1 MKKKL
6 IAFVCF
12 LLVSLSG
19 LPQLPVRLNERPVV
33 LNTSTG
39 ALKGKMVT
47 PNQESG
53 YPVVLIIPGSGLT
66 DMDGN
71 SAALPGKN
79 NSLRYLAEG
88 LAGKGIASLR
98 YDKRGIAS
106 SASAGKDEYSMRF
119 EDGIKDA
126 RGWIDYLSKD
136 KRISGIYVL
145 GHSEGAL
152 VGMAASVD
160 NPKVKGYIS
169 VAGAGRPAYEIIE
182 EQMAG
187 QPEVIRNMVR
197 SINTSLKEGKLVPDV
212 PIGLQALF
220 RSSVQPYMISW
231 YTYNPQEIIK
241 KFFDGMGRGYG
252 SILGLIIAAGVFAA
266 GLKSCGLIS
275 LFIDYLKNSSD
286 VAKLGASFGPYLL
299 GIITGSGNAAAF
311 AFNESVT
318 PHALEFGMKIEDLG
332 FIACVSATLGRVSSP
347 LAAGVILIAG
357 IAGASPLDVVK
368 RSIPVMLCTIGA
380 LYFLV

>member
-6 IAFVCF
+6 IVFACF
-12 LLVSLSG
+12 LLVSLSC
-19 LPQLPVRLNERPVV
+19 LPQLPVRLNERSVV

-53 YPVVLIIPGSGLT
+53 YPVVLIIPGSGPT

-79 NSLRYLAEG
+79 NSLKYLAEG

-126 RGWIDYLSKD
+126 RGWIDYLSRD

-169 VAGAGRPAYEIIE
+169 VAGAGRPAYEIVGGANGGS
-182 EQMAG
+182 AG
-187 QPEVIRNMVR
+187 SDPGHGKVDKCV
-197 SINTSLKEGKLVPDV
+197 LEGREARTGRADRLTILVPFV
-212 PIGLQALF
+212 G
-220 RSSVQPYMISW
+220 
-231 YTYNPQEIIK
+231 T
-241 KFFDGMGRGYG
+241 
-252 SILGLIIAAGVFAA
+252 
-266 GLKSCGLIS
+266 
-275 LFIDYLKNSSD
+275 
-286 VAKLGASFGPYLL
+286 
-299 GIITGSGNAAAF
+299 
-311 AFNESVT
+311 
-318 PHALEFGMKIEDLG
+318 DLYDLM
-332 FIACVSATLGRVSSP
+332 VYV
-347 LAAGVILIAG
+347 
-357 IAGASPLDVVK
+357 
-368 RSIPVMLCTIGA
+368 
-380 LYFLV
+380 

>member
-79 NSLRYLAEG
+79 NPLRYLAEG

-152 VGMAASVD
+152 VGMA
-160 NPKVKGYIS
+160 
-169 VAGAGRPAYEIIE
+169 GAGRPAYEIIE

-187 QPEVIRNMVR
+187 QSEVIRNMVR

-241 KFFDGMGRGYG
+241 KLKVPVL
-252 SILGLIIAAGVFAA
+252 ILQGDKDMQVSVKDAELLKRSQPSADYHLIGNMNHLMKTCDTMDQQKQMATYTDPA
-266 GLKSCGLIS
+266 LPLHK
-275 LFIDYLKNSSD
+275 D
-286 VAKLGASFGPYLL
+286 VL
-299 GIITGSGNAAAF
+299 
-311 AFNESVT
+311 
-318 PHALEFGMKIEDLG
+318 
-332 FIACVSATLGRVSSP
+332 
-347 LAAGVILIAG
+347 ILIEKFV
-357 IAGASPLDVVK
+357 SKP
-368 RSIPVMLCTIGA
+368 
-380 LYFLV
+380 

>member
-39 ALKGKMVT
+39 VLKGKMVT

-53 YPVVLIIPGSGLT
+53 YPVVLIIPGSGPT

-152 VGMAASVD
+152 VGMA
-160 NPKVKGYIS
+160 
-169 VAGAGRPAYEIIE
+169 
-182 EQMAG
+182 
-187 QPEVIRNMVR
+187 EVIRNMVR

-241 KFFDGMGRGYG
+241 KLKVPVL
-252 SILGLIIAAGVFAA
+252 ILQGDKDMQVSVKDAELLKRSQPSADYHLIGNMNHLMKTCDTMDQQKQMATYTDPA
-266 GLKSCGLIS
+266 LPLHK
-275 LFIDYLKNSSD
+275 D
-286 VAKLGASFGPYLL
+286 VL
-299 GIITGSGNAAAF
+299 
-311 AFNESVT
+311 
-318 PHALEFGMKIEDLG
+318 
-332 FIACVSATLGRVSSP
+332 
-347 LAAGVILIAG
+347 ILIEKFV
-357 IAGASPLDVVK
+357 SKP
-368 RSIPVMLCTIGA
+368 
-380 LYFLV
+380 

>member
-53 YPVVLIIPGSGLT
+53 YPVVLIIPGSGPT

-106 SASAGKDEYSMRF
+106 SASAGKDE
-119 EDGIKDA
+119 
-126 RGWIDYLSKD
+126 
-136 KRISGIYVL
+136 
-145 GHSEGAL
+145 
-152 VGMAASVD
+152 
-160 NPKVKGYIS
+160 
-169 VAGAGRPAYEIIE
+169 
-182 EQMAG
+182 
-187 QPEVIRNMVR
+187 
-197 SINTSLKEGKLVPDV
+197 
-212 PIGLQALF
+212 
-220 RSSVQPYMISW
+220 
-231 YTYNPQEIIK
+231 
-241 KFFDGMGRGYG
+241 
-252 SILGLIIAAGVFAA
+252 
-266 GLKSCGLIS
+266 
-275 LFIDYLKNSSD
+275 
-286 VAKLGASFGPYLL
+286 
-299 GIITGSGNAAAF
+299 
-311 AFNESVT
+311 
-318 PHALEFGMKIEDLG
+318 
-332 FIACVSATLGRVSSP
+332 
-347 LAAGVILIAG
+347 
-357 IAGASPLDVVK
+357 
-368 RSIPVMLCTIGA
+368 
-380 LYFLV
+380 

>member
-39 ALKGKMVT
+39 VLKGKMVT

-53 YPVVLIIPGSGLT
+53 YPVVLIIPGSGPT

-88 LAGKGIASLR
+88 LAGKGIASL
-98 YDKRGIAS
+98 
-106 SASAGKDEYSMRF
+106 RF

-241 KFFDGMGRGYG
+241 KLKVPVL
-252 SILGLIIAAGVFAA
+252 ILQGDKDMQVSVKDAELLKRSQPSADYHLIGNMNHLMKTCDTMDQQKQMATYTDPA
-266 GLKSCGLIS
+266 LPLHK
-275 LFIDYLKNSSD
+275 D
-286 VAKLGASFGPYLL
+286 VL
-299 GIITGSGNAAAF
+299 
-311 AFNESVT
+311 
-318 PHALEFGMKIEDLG
+318 
-332 FIACVSATLGRVSSP
+332 
-347 LAAGVILIAG
+347 ILIEKFV
-357 IAGASPLDVVK
+357 SKP
-368 RSIPVMLCTIGA
+368 
-380 LYFLV
+380 

>member
-6 IAFVCF
+6 IVFACF
-12 LLVSLSG
+12 LLVSLSC
-19 LPQLPVRLNERPVV
+19 LPQLPVRLNERSVV

-53 YPVVLIIPGSGLT
+53 YPVVLIIPGSGPT

-79 NSLRYLAEG
+79 NSLKYLAEG

-126 RGWIDYLSKD
+126 RGRIDYLSRD

-169 VAGAGRPAYEIIE
+169 VAGAGRPAYEIVE

-187 QPEVIRNMVR
+187 QPEVIRDMVK
-197 SINTSLKEGKLVPDV
+197 SINASLKEGKLVPDV
-212 PIGLQALF
+212 PIGLQSLF

-241 KFFDGMGRGYG
+241 
-252 SILGLIIAAGVFAA
+252 
-266 GLKSCGLIS
+266 
-275 LFIDYLKNSSD
+275 N
-286 VAKLGASFGPYLL
+286 
-299 GIITGSGNAAAF
+299 
-311 AFNESVT
+311 
-318 PHALEFGMKIEDLG
+318 
-332 FIACVSATLGRVSSP
+332 
-347 LAAGVILIAG
+347 
-357 IAGASPLDVVK
+357 
-368 RSIPVMLCTIGA
+368 
-380 LYFLV
+380 

>member
-6 IAFVCF
+6 IVFACF
-12 LLVSLSG
+12 LLVSLSC
-19 LPQLPVRLNERPVV
+19 LPQLPVRLNERSVV

-53 YPVVLIIPGSGLT
+53 YPVVLIIPGSGPT

-79 NSLRYLAEG
+79 NSLKYLAEG

-126 RGWIDYLSKD
+126 RGWIDYLSRD

-160 NPKVKGYIS
+160 NPKVKGYMS
-169 VAGAGRPAYEIIE
+169 VAGAGRPAYEIVE

-187 QPEVIRNMVR
+187 QPEVIRA
-197 SINTSLKEGKLVPDV
+197 SLKEGKLVPDV
-212 PIGLQALF
+212 PIGLQSLF

-241 KFFDGMGRGYG
+241 KLKAPVL
-252 SILGLIIAAGVFAA
+252 ILQGDKDIQVSVKDAELLKQAQPSADYHLIGNMNHLMKTCDTMDQQKQMATY
-266 GLKSCGLIS
+266 
-275 LFIDYLKNSSD
+275 IDPALPLHKD
-286 VAKLGASFGPYLL
+286 VL
-299 GIITGSGNAAAF
+299 
-311 AFNESVT
+311 
-318 PHALEFGMKIEDLG
+318 
-332 FIACVSATLGRVSSP
+332 
-347 LAAGVILIAG
+347 ILIEKFV
-357 IAGASPLDVVK
+357 SKP
-368 RSIPVMLCTIGA
+368 
-380 LYFLV
+380 

>member
-53 YPVVLIIPGSGLT
+53 YPVVLIIPGSGPT

-79 NSLRYLAEG
+79 NSLRYLEEG
-88 LAGKGIASLR
+88 L
-98 YDKRGIAS
+98 AS

-160 NPKVKGYIS
+160 NPKVIGYIS

-241 KFFDGMGRGYG
+241 KLKVPVL
-252 SILGLIIAAGVFAA
+252 ILQGDKDMQVSVKDAELLKRSQPSADYHLIGNMNHLMKTCDTMDQQKQMATYTDPA
-266 GLKSCGLIS
+266 LPLHK
-275 LFIDYLKNSSD
+275 D
-286 VAKLGASFGPYLL
+286 VL
-299 GIITGSGNAAAF
+299 
-311 AFNESVT
+311 
-318 PHALEFGMKIEDLG
+318 
-332 FIACVSATLGRVSSP
+332 
-347 LAAGVILIAG
+347 ILIEKFV
-357 IAGASPLDVVK
+357 SKP
-368 RSIPVMLCTIGA
+368 
-380 LYFLV
+380 

>member
-169 VAGAGRPAYEIIE
+169 VAGAGRPAYE
-182 EQMAG
+182 
-187 QPEVIRNMVR
+187 MVR

-212 PIGLQALF
+212 LIGLQALF

-241 KFFDGMGRGYG
+241 KLKVPVL
-252 SILGLIIAAGVFAA
+252 ILQGDKDMQVSVKDAELLKRSQPSADYHLIGNMNHLMKTCDTMDQQKQMATYTDPA
-266 GLKSCGLIS
+266 LPLHK
-275 LFIDYLKNSSD
+275 D
-286 VAKLGASFGPYLL
+286 VL
-299 GIITGSGNAAAF
+299 
-311 AFNESVT
+311 
-318 PHALEFGMKIEDLG
+318 
-332 FIACVSATLGRVSSP
+332 
-347 LAAGVILIAG
+347 ILIEKFV
-357 IAGASPLDVVK
+357 SKP
-368 RSIPVMLCTIGA
+368 
-380 LYFLV
+380 

>member
-39 ALKGKMVT
+39 VLKGKMVT

-53 YPVVLIIPGSGLT
+53 YPVVLIIPGSGPT

-126 RGWIDYLSKD
+126 RGWID
-136 KRISGIYVL
+136 
-145 GHSEGAL
+145 
-152 VGMAASVD
+152 
-160 NPKVKGYIS
+160 
-169 VAGAGRPAYEIIE
+169 
-182 EQMAG
+182 
-187 QPEVIRNMVR
+187 
-197 SINTSLKEGKLVPDV
+197 
-212 PIGLQALF
+212 
-220 RSSVQPYMISW
+220 
-231 YTYNPQEIIK
+231 
-241 KFFDGMGRGYG
+241 
-252 SILGLIIAAGVFAA
+252 
-266 GLKSCGLIS
+266 
-275 LFIDYLKNSSD
+275 
-286 VAKLGASFGPYLL
+286 
-299 GIITGSGNAAAF
+299 
-311 AFNESVT
+311 
-318 PHALEFGMKIEDLG
+318 
-332 FIACVSATLGRVSSP
+332 
-347 LAAGVILIAG
+347 
-357 IAGASPLDVVK
+357 
-368 RSIPVMLCTIGA
+368 
-380 LYFLV
+380 

>member
-160 NPKVKGYIS
+160 LRTG
-169 VAGAGRPAYEIIE
+169 
-182 EQMAG
+182 
-187 QPEVIRNMVR
+187 
-197 SINTSLKEGKLVPDV
+197 
-212 PIGLQALF
+212 
-220 RSSVQPYMISW
+220 
-231 YTYNPQEIIK
+231 
-241 KFFDGMGRGYG
+241 
-252 SILGLIIAAGVFAA
+252 AAGSENATVTLDVKQQA
-266 GLKSCGLIS
+266 GTKACAYTEGRLEMKCRTVGVNPEECQLLTIEVRMADGYVQTIVSDLT
-275 LFIDYLKNSSD
+275 DYLKDLNAEMD
-286 VAKLGASFGPYLL
+286 PIEL
-299 GIITGSGNAAAF
+299 TGTVEAPQDGHFSG
-311 AFNESVT
+311 T
-318 PHALEFGMKIEDLG
+318 IEDWET
-332 FIACVSATLGRVSSP
+332 VSGGDTDAN
-347 LAAGVILIAG
+347 
-357 IAGASPLDVVK
+357 
-368 RSIPVMLCTIGA
+368 
-380 LYFLV
+380 

>member
-182 EQMAG
+182 EQMG
-187 QPEVIRNMVR
+187 R
-197 SINTSLKEGKLVPDV
+197 S
-212 PIGLQALF
+212 
-220 RSSVQPYMISW
+220 
-231 YTYNPQEIIK
+231 
-241 KFFDGMGRGYG
+241 
-252 SILGLIIAAGVFAA
+252 
-266 GLKSCGLIS
+266 
-275 LFIDYLKNSSD
+275 
-286 VAKLGASFGPYLL
+286 
-299 GIITGSGNAAAF
+299 TGSDPEYG
-311 AFNESVT
+311 EIHKHV
-318 PHALEFGMKIEDLG
+318 LE
-332 FIACVSATLGRVSSP
+332 GRE
-347 LAAGVILIAG
+347 ARTGRADRF
-357 IAGASPLDVVK
+357 ASPVPLVG
-368 RSIPVMLCTIGA
+368 TA
-380 LYFLV
+380 LYDLMVYV

>member
-1 MKKKL
+1 MKKRL
-6 IAFVCF
+6 IAFACF
-12 LLVSLSG
+12 LLVPLYC
-19 LPQLPVRLNERPVV
+19 LPQLPVRLNERPVA

-39 ALKGKMVT
+39 TLKGKLVT

-53 YPVVLIIPGSGLT
+53 YPVVLMIAGSGPT
-66 DMDGN
+66 DMEV
-71 SAALPGKN
+71 LPGKN
-79 NSLRYLAEG
+79 NSLKYLAEG

-126 RGWIDYLSKD
+126 QGWIDYLSND

-152 VGMAASVD
+152 VGMVTSVD
-160 NPKVKGYIS
+160 NSKVKGYIS
-169 VAGAGRPAYEIIE
+169 VAGAGRPAYEIVE

-187 QPEVIRNMVR
+187 QPEVIRDMVK

-241 KFFDGMGRGYG
+241 KLKKPVL
-252 SILGLIIAAGVFAA
+252 ILQGDKDIQVSVKDAELLRQAQPSADYYLIRNMNHLMKTCHTMDQQKQMATYTDPA
-266 GLKSCGLIS
+266 LPLHK
-275 LFIDYLKNSSD
+275 D
-286 VAKLGASFGPYLL
+286 V
-299 GIITGSGNAAAF
+299 
-311 AFNESVT
+311 
-318 PHALEFGMKIEDLG
+318 M
-332 FIACVSATLGRVSSP
+332 
-347 LAAGVILIAG
+347 ILIEKFV
-357 IAGASPLDVVK
+357 SKP
-368 RSIPVMLCTIGA
+368 
-380 LYFLV
+380 